1 MMTLIERLK
10 KIMERE
16 TLTPGNFADKIGV
29 APATIS
35 HILSG
40 RNKYPSAEVLLRLH
54 DSYPDVDLNWLLT
67 GEGMMVKGNPD
78 SLFTGSLFPPENPI
92 NPVKSS
98 IGPENSKEMAPN
110 NLQNE
115 DNTIVKQEIIYK
127 EKPVRKIAEI
137 RIFFD
142 DGTFETFTPAK

>member
-10 KIMERE
+10 LIMDRE
-16 TLTPGNFADKIGV
+16 KLTTGNFADKIGV

-40 RNKYPSAEVLLRLH
+40 RNKYPSADVLLRLH
-54 DSYPDVDLNWLLT
+54 ESYPDVDLNWLLT
-67 GEGMMVKGNPD
+67 GEGMMVKGDPD
-78 SLFTGSLFPPENPI
+78 SLFTGSLFPENPKI
-92 NPVKSS
+92 PTKSTTKGENRKE
-98 IGPENSKEMAPN
+98 IGSEMP
-110 NLQNE
+110 QNA

-127 EKPVRKIAEI
+127 ERPQRKIAEI

-142 DGTFETFTPAK
+142 DGTYETFTPNK